1 MLARYYYWIRLCL
14 SVCVSVIIN
23 SSGVFDEHTLLFLAK
38 AGVMRLQLKRYIK
51 LLNVITLIA
60 RSHTQPGGD

>member
-14 SVCVSVIIN
+14 SVCVSVMIN

-38 AGVMRLQLKRYIK
+38 AGVMRLQLKRYICS
-51 LLNVITLIA
+51 VSSLIA
-60 RSHTQPGGD
+60 CSHTQPGGD